1 MAFIEFKNVT
11 KEYNMDEV
19 KVKALKKASFE
30 IEKGQL
36 VIINGPS
43 GAGKTT
49 CLNILGGID
58 KLTNGNIIVDGV
70 KINEL
75 KGRKLVRYRRN
86 DVGFVFQSCNLIQNL
101 TVKENV
107 ELSIQICKNPMEP
120 IPIIK
125 KVGLSKKMN
134 NYPSSLL
141 SSEQQKVAIARAII
155 KRPKLLLCDE
165 IDSVLNDKNGKQVL
179 KLLQETAKKEG
190 TTIIIVTHNSA
201 IYPIAN
207 KIITFKNGS
216 VSEVKINKK
225 PKAAGD
231 LSW

>member
-1 MAFIEFKNVT
+1 MAYIEFKNVT
-11 KEYNMDEV
+11 KEYDIGE
-19 KVKALKKASFE
+19 VKALKKASFE

-58 KLTNGNIIVDGV
+58 KLTNGSIIVDGV

-75 KGRKLVRYRRN
+75 KSKKLIRYRRN

-107 ELSIQICKNPMEP
+107 ELTTQICKNSEEP
-120 IPIIK
+120 TSIIK
-125 KVGLSKKMN
+125 KVGLSKKIN
-134 NYPSSLL
+134 SYPFSL
-141 SSEQQKVAIARAII
+141 SSSEKQKVAIARAIA
-155 KRPKLLLCDE
+155 KKPKLLLCDE
-165 IDSVLNDKNGKQVL
+165 IDNVLNDKHGKQVL
-179 KLLQETAKKEG
+179 KLLQTTAKKEG

-207 KIITFKNGS
+207 QVITFKNGS

-225 PKAAGD
+225 TKAAGD